1 MKNFNEHIEKLTFEE
16 ALAELEKIVLK
27 LEGGKESLE
36 NAINDYEYG
45 NALRQF
51 CEKKLN
57 EAKLR
62 IDKIVKKDDGSIAIE
77 PIDIA

>member
-1 MKNFNEHIEKLTFEE
+1 MKNFKEEIDKMSFEE
-16 ALAELEKIVLK
+16 ALAELEKIVAK

-57 EAKLR
+57 EAKLK
-62 IDKIVKKDDGSIAIE
+62 IDKIVKKEDGSLVLE
-77 PIDIA
+77 PLETS